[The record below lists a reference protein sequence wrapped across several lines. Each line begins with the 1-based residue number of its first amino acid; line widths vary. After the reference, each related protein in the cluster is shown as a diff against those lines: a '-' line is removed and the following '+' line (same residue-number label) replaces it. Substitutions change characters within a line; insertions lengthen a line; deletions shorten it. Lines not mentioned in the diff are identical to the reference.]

1 MTLLPDDEVARLRA
15 LYAATAGDRPTTPH
29 VDPDAIAA
37 AVRRQGPEDQRLAT
51 LDHIATCASCR
62 KDFELIRATH
72 EAASHLSRSSVTRY
86 RTVLAAAACV
96 IAASTAIL
104 LNHQRSIPTDAP
116 TPSTERGTS
125 DGAPSITTV
134 ATSSHAPLTWHAA
147 GPDATYHVEILDDSG
162 AVVFTHET
170 RDTTLPRPTLA
181 PGHAYQW
188 WVRTVPAGDAQPARS
203 TLRTLPTATP

>member
-1 MTLLPDDEVARLRA
+1 MTDRPDDLAHLRA
-15 LYAATAGDRPTTPH
+15 LYATTAADRPTTPH

-37 AVRRQGPEDQRLAT
+37 VVRRQGPEDQRLAT

-62 KDFELIRATH
+62 KDFELLRATN
-72 EAASHLSRSSVTRY
+72 EAAANLSRTRALSRY

-104 LNHQRSIPTDAP
+104 LNHQRSPATDTAP
-116 TPSTERGTS
+116 AERGAG
-125 DGAPSITTV
+125 DGVPSITTI

-162 AVVFTHET
+162 AVVFAHDT

-181 PGHAYQW
+181 PGHSYQW
-188 WVRTVPAGDAQPARS
+188 WVRTTPAGDAPPARS
-203 TLRTLPTATP
+203 TLRPLPAAAP